1 MTHITAANIQYVFP
15 LVRVMNPSL
24 RKEKKRA
31 EIHREILKNSMSN
44 AVSRRLH
51 ASFSVIT
58 EIESDKSSAPQI
70 VFFANLF

>member
-1 MTHITAANIQYVFP
+1 MTHIMAANIQYVFL
-15 LVRVMNPSL
+15 LVRVINPSL

-58 EIESDKSSAPQI
+58 EIETDKSCVPQT
-70 VFFANLF
+70 VFFADLF